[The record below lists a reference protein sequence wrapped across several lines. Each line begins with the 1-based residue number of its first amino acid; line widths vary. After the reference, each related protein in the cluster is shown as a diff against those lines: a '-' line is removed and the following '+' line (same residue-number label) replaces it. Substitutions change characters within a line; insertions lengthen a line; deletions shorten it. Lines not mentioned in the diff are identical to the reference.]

1 MPPFLGVTD
10 LLALTAALVD
20 IPSVSHNERAITDH
34 IESLLVPV
42 PWLEVTRVGENLVAR
57 TSFGRPARLVL
68 AGHTDTVPP
77 NGNDRARVDGDVCW
91 GLGAA
96 DMKAGVA
103 VLLEL
108 AATVSEPA
116 VDVTYVFY
124 ECEEVDSRF
133 NGLERLFH
141 ERPDLVRGDA
151 AVLAEPTG
159 ARIEAGCQG
168 TMRAEAILTG
178 ERAHSA
184 RPWLGRN
191 AIHRLAPVL
200 ARLGAYEGRR
210 VTLDGCEFREALQ
223 AVLVQGGVA
232 PNVVPDRVVL
242 TLNHR
247 FAPDRT
253 LQEAEAHVRSVVGEV
268 DGFEVVDAAPAAP
281 PALGHPLLTALAQ
294 STGEPPRAKLGWT
307 DVARFAARGV
317 PATNF
322 GPGDPNLAHAAGERV
337 ERDELEAVHR
347 ALRVLLEGSHARPGG
362 DGGGNEEGENDR
374 GGRAARM

>member
-1 MPPFLGVTD
+1 VTD

-20 IPSVSHNERAITDH
+20 IPSVSHGERAITDH
-34 IESLLVPV
+34 LESLLAGL
-42 PWLEVTRVGENLVAR
+42 PWLDVTRVGENLVAR
-57 TSFGRPARLVL
+57 THRGRSRRLVL

-77 NGNDRARVDGDVCW
+77 NGNERARIQGDVCW
-91 GLGAA
+91 GLGSA

-103 VLLEL
+103 VLAEL
-108 AATVSEPA
+108 ARSVAEPA

-133 NGLERLFH
+133 NGLERLFA
-141 ERPDLVRGDA
+141 ERPDLVTGDA

-159 ARIEAGCQG
+159 ARVEAGCQG
-168 TMRAEAILTG
+168 TMRVEVVQRG

-191 AIHRLAPVL
+191 AVHRLAPVL
-200 ARLGAYEGRR
+200 AALDRYEGRR
-210 VTLDGCEFREALQ
+210 VTLDGCDFRESLS
-223 AVLVQGGVA
+223 AVVVRGGVA
-232 PNVVPDRVVL
+232 NNVVPDEACL

-253 LQEAEAHVRSVVGEV
+253 PSEAEAHVRSVVGEI
-268 DGFEVVDAAPAAP
+268 DGFEVVDVAPAAP
-281 PALGHPLLTALAQ
+281 PALGHPLLTALATA
-294 STGEPPRAKLGWT
+294 TGMAPRAKLGWT

-322 GPGDPNLAHAAGERV
+322 GPGDPNVAHSAAERV
-337 ERDELEAVHR
+337 ERSELDAVHGVL
-347 ALRVLLEGSHARPGG
+347 ADLLRRGG
-362 DGGGNEEGENDR
+362 DHPAGPT
-374 GGRAARM
+374 GRM